1 MSSPGQHDPG
11 RDDPGGPAPEWS
23 DPEWG
28 GPGSRGRYRHGQ
40 PSGREPLTARS
51 PLRLRAI
58 LSAVA
63 LVGAVAAAILFALG
77 ADGDGAWAAAAI
89 CTMVALIAAVDLVVI
104 AKRSRT

>member
-1 MSSPGQHDPG
+1 MG
-11 RDDPGGPAPEWS
+11 RPRLAGPLPARAAQRA
-23 DPEWG
+23 G
-28 GPGSRGRYRHGQ
+28 A
-40 PSGREPLTARS
+40 ARS
-51 PLRLRAI
+51 PLQLRAI